1 MPVNRNAL
9 VRYRTIDNCLRNR
22 FRKWT
27 LDDLIDACSEA
38 LYEYE
43 GIDKGV
49 SRRTIQMDIQMMRS
63 DKLGYNAPIVVLEK
77 KYYSYE
83 DADYSITNIPLTD
96 EDLRKLTEVTEIL
109 KQFKG
114 FTHFQDI
121 SGMVNRLED
130 KIHTAKTHQEP
141 IIDFEK
147 NENLKGLEHID
158 IIYRAIQQ
166 KLCLKLNYQSF
177 RARDSQ
183 EFIFHPYLLK
193 EFRNRW
199 FVLGKRNKGKVTL
212 LLALDR
218 MHSTDVLKTQT
229 YYPADFDV
237 HNYFKNVIGVTV
249 NEGNK
254 AEKVTLFVERNNAP
268 YVLTKPIHPSQQLLE
283 SNNYGVVISI
293 EVQLNFELERE
304 ILGFGPSM
312 KVLSPAHFKRRIK
325 SLLSDGL
332 DNYESEIT
340 RSRLTH
346 ANIRIKKRG
355 YDILESV
362 YTKKEVNRM
371 KNLIGK
377 HLRETKGGSAVKETL
392 ALRQLLVH
400 IPELKDTLLNQNLQQ
415 ILSATF
421 PNARLTKAIY
431 FNKPHLS
438 NWYVTWH
445 QDITINVKER
455 VEASGYS
462 GWTRKEGFHAVC
474 PPEELLHQTLTIRIH
489 LDESN
494 PTNGTLQV
502 VPGSHNQKLSDA
514 EIQLITQNSSPTL
527 CDIGSGGI
535 QFMKPLLLHSSS
547 KSRSPKPRRVI
558 HLEFCSGELA
568 EGLEWSEGA

>member
-27 LDDLIDACSEA
+27 LEDLIDACSEA

-49 SRRTIQMDIQMMRS
+49 SRRTIQMDLQMMRS
-63 DKLGYNAPIVVLEK
+63 DKLGYNAPIIVLDK
-77 KYYSYE
+77 KFYTYE

-109 KQFKG
+109 RQFKG

-158 IIYRAIQQ
+158 VIYRAIQQ
-166 KLCLKLNYQSF
+166 KLCLKLCYQSF
-177 RARDSQ
+177 KAREPQ
-183 EFIFHPYLLK
+183 EFVFHPYLLK

-218 MHSTDVLKTQT
+218 IHDIEVLKTHP
-229 YYPADFDV
+229 YYPADIDV

-254 AEKVTLFVERNNAP
+254 PERVTLFVARSNAP
-268 YVLTKPIHPSQQLLE
+268 YVITKPLHPSQQVLE
-283 SNNYGVVISI
+283 TTNHGIVITI
-293 EVQLNFELERE
+293 DVQLNFELERE
-304 ILGFGPSM
+304 ILGFGPNM
-312 KVLSPAHFKRRIK
+312 KVLSPDHFKRRIK
-325 SLLSDGL
+325 NNLRDGL
-332 DNYESEIT
+332 DNYETEIT
-340 RSRLTH
+340 NSRLGNARH
-346 ANIRIKKRG
+346 RIKKRG
-355 YDILESV
+355 YDILDSV
-362 YTKKEVNRM
+362 YSKKEVNQM
-371 KNLIGK
+371 KNLVGK
-377 HLRETKGGSAVKETL
+377 YIRETKGTEAVKETL
-392 ALRQLLVH
+392 ALRQLLLKV
-400 IPELKDTLLNQNLQQ
+400 PELRQIILNQNLKQ
-415 ILSATF
+415 ILDSIF
-421 PNARLTKAIY
+421 PNATLTKAIY

-455 VEASGYS
+455 VEATGYS
-462 GWTRKEGFHAVC
+462 GWTHKEGFYAVC
-474 PPEELLHQTLTIRIH
+474 PPINLLQNTLAVRVH

-494 PTNGTLQV
+494 STNGTLQV
-502 VPGSHNQKLSDA
+502 IPGSHTQKLGDS
-514 EIQLITQNSSPTL
+514 EIQMITQNSSPTI
-527 CDIGSGGI
+527 CDIGSGGV
-535 QFMKPLLLHSSS
+535 QLMKPLLLHSSS

-558 HLEFCSGELA
+558 HLEFCCGELA
-568 EGLEWSEGA
+568 EGLEWSEG